1 MTGNKLRRAAVI
13 LIVSVSVVVAG
24 GLPAAAAPRTD
35 NHDLVAAAGPT
46 PPQTSDTDFA
56 TAFERAHGRK
66 VKADAVATATS
77 DCDSCT
83 ASATTVQ
90 VIYLG
95 KAKTASLHNVAT
107 AWSNC
112 GGCRST
118 SVSVQLIVTRSSTSL
133 TARNDALAVNVNCSS
148 CATAAAAYQLIV
160 VTDNKDHTL
169 SARGR
174 AQLKAL
180 ALELAAQLQPA
191 SKSKAA
197 ARVAQAERL
206 GGPRLDAL
214 IKQELQPKTV
224 RRHLI
229 TTTG

>member
-1 MTGNKLRRAAVI
+1 MAGTRWRRAAVI
-13 LIVSVSVVVAG
+13 CIVSVSVVVAG
-24 GLPAAAAPRTD
+24 GVPAAATPRTD

-46 PPQTSDTDFA
+46 PPLISDTDVA

-66 VKADAVATATS
+66 VNADAVATATS

-95 KAKTASLHNVAT
+95 KARTACLHNVAT
-107 AWSNC
+107 GWCNC

-118 SVSVQLIVTRSSTSL
+118 SVSVQLIVTRASTSL
-133 TARNDALAVNVNCSS
+133 TARNDALAVNVNCGS

-169 SARGR
+169 SVRGR
-174 AQLKAL
+174 AQLKAR

-197 ARVAQAERL
+197 ARVAQAERI
-206 GGPRLDAL
+206 GGPRMDAL